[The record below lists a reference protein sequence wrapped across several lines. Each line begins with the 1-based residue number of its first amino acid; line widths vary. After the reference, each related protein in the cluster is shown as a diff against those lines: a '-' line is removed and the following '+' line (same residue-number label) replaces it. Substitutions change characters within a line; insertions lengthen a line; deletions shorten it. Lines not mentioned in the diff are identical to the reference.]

1 MLTENREFN
10 EIYEQYKNLILK
22 AAYTYSGSYSA
33 AEDITQD
40 TFLKLYMGYDSM
52 KKKNISSWLFTT
64 AKNAALNYRKK
75 HSREI
80 FEIDEN
86 WDSEEDTEKY
96 EAQVYS
102 AEEQFLEDDLQ
113 KQRLELHE
121 KIFTNLM
128 EKKRKH
134 PSPKPRKKHE
144 KPVGEHMGGAFHPK
158 DDGYD
163 GYYDDVL
170 PSDAG
175 KLKEGPDM
183 ELVKK
188 VSAVAG
194 VMLLIVILCV
204 VAMYLL

>member
-1 MLTENREFN
+1 MPNTAQRSAEYEILSLLRRRFCRWRRFFLHGVRE
-10 EIYEQYKNLILK
+10 E
-22 AAYTYSGSYSA
+22 S
-33 AEDITQD
+33 AEDGQ
-40 TFLKLYMGYDSM
+40 
-52 KKKNISSWLFTT
+52 KKPK
-64 AKNAALNYRKK
+64 
-75 HSREI
+75 
-80 FEIDEN
+80 
-86 WDSEEDTEKY
+86 EKP
-96 EAQVYS
+96 VKS
-102 AEEQFLEDDLQ
+102 Q
-113 KQRLELHE
+113 KR
-121 KIFTNLM
+121 M